1 LDDAPVLHQSKNRY
15 SALQTLFQTK
25 NLLEDLMM
33 SNEDNSGYST
43 WIIAVIS
50 SIITSAAFTFS
61 MPVWG
66 PFEAEVNLNEVIQK
80 VNKVMQKS
88 NEIEQNQE
96 SSNSQVQEELEKIK
110 KKLDT
115 IENHKGETYS
125 SPFSSQSQS
134 LTESEAVKV
143 IDKWLKAKQE
153 IYGPN
158 YNKEIAKDHATGN
171 LLKDIENSNAGAVTW
186 LRNNQSYWIYQDS
199 RVDRVWGFAPDRE
212 NPHILVSIYE
222 GRTLYRSGKPTRTE
236 EPKAKSYRYYFQ
248 KDSSGWKIRDYCVC
262 QDDFCDPISGCEPPY
277 DHRN

>member
-1 LDDAPVLHQSKNRY
+1 MDDAPVLHQSKNRY